1 MFIGKF
7 GGKAS
12 SVGDHK
18 ASGDPRRFGKA
29 YFLGGDKVM
38 SGGLISN
45 YYLAQPTR
53 SESSLCRASKS
64 RIIW

>member
-1 MFIGKF
+1 MLISKF

-18 ASGDPRRFGKA
+18 ASGELRRFGEA
-29 YFLGGDKVM
+29 HSLGGDKVM
-38 SGGLISN
+38 SGLPYWQLLPSAANRIC
-45 YYLAQPTR
+45 
-53 SESSLCRASKS
+53 SLCRASKD